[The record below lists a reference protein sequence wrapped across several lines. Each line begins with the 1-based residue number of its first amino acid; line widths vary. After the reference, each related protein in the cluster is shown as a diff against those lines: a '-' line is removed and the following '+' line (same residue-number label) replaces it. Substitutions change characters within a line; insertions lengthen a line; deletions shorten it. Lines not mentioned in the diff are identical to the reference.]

1 MAVANLTQRNLPMKH
16 FVKILVALCALTINY
31 ALMPDAPAFTTGDET
46 PVVKHVAPPLLD
58 GDL

>member
-31 ALMPDAPAFTTGDET
+31 ALMPDAPAFTTGIET
-46 PVVKHVAPPLLD
+46 PVVKQVTPLLA